1 MKQFSYIIALGFR
14 VLIFALVFGSIILQ
28 PVVESLAV
36 SEPQAFS
43 WLDLEAENDS
53 SEKETQEV
61 EDSKEKKVELRFV
74 NEEVASTEFVKKASI
89 FGQQYLKSDVIID
102 TYFRRY
108 IFYPLT
114 NSPAHP
120 HARTYA

>member
-14 VLIFALVFGSIILQ
+14 ALIFALVFGSIILQ

-74 NEEVASTEFVKKASI
+74 NEEPASTVFVKK
-89 FGQQYLKSDVIID
+89 GL
-102 TYFRRY
+102 YFWATVFNVRRDY
-108 IFYPLT
+108 
-114 NSPAHP
+114 
-120 HARTYA
+120 

>member
-43 WLDLEAENDS
+43 WLDLEADNDS

-61 EDSKEKKVELRFV
+61 EDAKEKKVELRFV
-74 NEEVASTEFVKKASI
+74 NEETTSRVFVKKESI
-89 FGQQYLKSDVIID
+89 YGKQYLKSEVTID
-102 TYFRRY
+102 THD
-108 IFYPLT
+108 P
-114 NSPAHP
+114 PP
-120 HARTYA
+120 EDV

>member
-1 MKQFSYIIALGFR
+1 MKQFSNIIALGFR

-43 WLDLEAENDS
+43 WLDLETENDS
-53 SEKETQEV
+53 SEKETQEI

-74 NEEVASTEFVKKASI
+74 IEETTSRVFVKKESI
-89 FGQQYLKSDVIID
+89 YGKQYLKSEVTID
-102 TYFRRY
+102 THD
-108 IFYPLT
+108 P
-114 NSPAHP
+114 PP
-120 HARTYA
+120 EDV

>member
-43 WLDLEAENDS
+43 WLDLEADNDS

-61 EDSKEKKVELRFV
+61 EDAKEKKVELRFV
-74 NEEVASTEFVKKASI
+74 NEETTSRVFVKKESI
-89 FGQQYLKSDVIID
+89 YGKQYLKSEVTID
-102 TYFRRY
+102 THD
-108 IFYPLT
+108 P
-114 NSPAHP
+114 PP
-120 HARTYA
+120 EVV

>member
-53 SEKETQEV
+53 SEKETQEI

-74 NEEVASTEFVKKASI
+74 IEETTSRVFVKKESI
-89 FGQQYLKSDVIID
+89 YGKQYLKSEVTID
-102 TYFRRY
+102 THD
-108 IFYPLT
+108 P
-114 NSPAHP
+114 PP
-120 HARTYA
+120 EDV

>member
-1 MKQFSYIIALGFR
+1 MKQFSNIIALGFR

-43 WLDLEAENDS
+43 WLYLEAENDS
-53 SEKETQEV
+53 SEKETKEV
-61 EDSKEKKVELRFV
+61 EDSKEKKVEIRFV
-74 NEEVASTEFVKKASI
+74 YEEVATANFVKKASI

-102 TYFRRY
+102 THD
-108 IFYPLT
+108 PPPET
-114 NSPAHP
+114 A
-120 HARTYA
+120 

>member
-1 MKQFSYIIALGFR
+1 MKQFSNIIALGFR

-74 NEEVASTEFVKKASI
+74 NEEVASTEFVKKVSI

-102 TYFRRY
+102 THD
-108 IFYPLT
+108 P
-114 NSPAHP
+114 PP
-120 HARTYA
+120 EVV

>member
-14 VLIFALVFGSIILQ
+14 ALIFALVFGSIILQ

-43 WLDLEAENDS
+43 WLELEADNDS

-61 EDSKEKKVELRFV
+61 EDAKEKKVELRFV
-74 NEEVASTEFVKKASI
+74 IEETTSRVFVKKESI
-89 FGQQYLKSDVIID
+89 YGKQYLKSEVTID
-102 TYFRRY
+102 THD
-108 IFYPLT
+108 P
-114 NSPAHP
+114 PP
-120 HARTYA
+120 EDV